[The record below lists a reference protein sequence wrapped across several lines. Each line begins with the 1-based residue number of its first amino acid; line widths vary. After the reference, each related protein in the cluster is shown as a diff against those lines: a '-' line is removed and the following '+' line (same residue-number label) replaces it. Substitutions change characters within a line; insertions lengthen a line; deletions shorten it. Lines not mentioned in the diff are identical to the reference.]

1 MVFIVVM
8 KQALDSPS
16 NNSTKVNFELLY
28 DIKVF
33 HGLAMLKQVNS
44 LMEAGPSSK
53 GFFFVGLA
61 YPGKDI
67 VLSFII

>member
-1 MVFIVVM
+1 MFIVVV

-33 HGLAMLKQVNS
+33 YGLAMLKQVNS
-44 LMEAGPSSK
+44 LTEAGPSSK
-53 GFFFVGLA
+53 GFFLLA
-61 YPGKDI
+61 LRTQARI
-67 VLSFII
+67 LC